1 MTPFANAR
9 RLLHILRLLSGYL
22 IASLLA
28 SRLGAARLARLRLI
42 GRLAP
47 GALLAGPER
56 LRRLFEDLGGTFVK
70 FGQML
75 ALQPDILSPEYCNAL
90 FDLLDRV
97 EPFPYA
103 DVRRVVTEELGRPP
117 EEIFVAFDPVP
128 LATAS
133 VGQVHVAYLAAGA
146 GGGAGTVGPAG
157 NPGDA
162 CKVAVKVQRPRVEVE
177 FSSDLRLMAAF
188 MTAIRWLR
196 LRPLYW
202 MLEPGREF
210 IGWTWEEI
218 DYRHEARY
226 SERLRAL
233 ARGNPI
239 QRVPRVFTEYTTPRT
254 LVVEF
259 LEGVTLLA
267 YLRARERGDQVL
279 PRRLKAMGFDGH
291 RFAANV
297 IDNLIGDAFRNG
309 LYHADLHPANLMI
322 LPDNVVGYIDFGIT
336 GVLSP
341 YSRQHL
347 MLMTL
352 ALAQGDMDRLAGE
365 FLMLSVYGPASDP
378 AAFRTGLHELARGW
392 YEQEAGQRR
401 LQVNFTR
408 VMTDM
413 LQLSRATNVMP
424 ERDIV
429 KYIRSAIAI
438 DGLNLRFEPG
448 FHVGRHLE
456 RECGRF
462 LELQAMRNAFSEDT
476 VLSWSALGPKLM
488 AEGPARASGFLERLA
503 RGDLMVGAQVVETER
518 RDPATAGAR
527 GDRPAPAS
535 RGESWARTRAV
546 NLAGMVLG
554 LAALMSVTGDR
565 VALGW
570 NLFTVEA
577 ALIVAGLA
585 MLVPAVRRLV

>member
-1 MTPFANAR
+1 MSLKSEHLRALAMTSLTNAR
-9 RLLHILRLLSGYL
+9 RLLQILRLLLGYL
-22 IASLLA
+22 FASLLA
-28 SRLGAARLARLRLI
+28 ARLGEARLRRLPLLARLVPAARLS
-42 GRLAP
+42 
-47 GALLAGPER
+47 GPQR
-56 LRRLFEDLGGTFVK
+56 LRRLFEDLGGTFIK

-97 EPFPYA
+97 APFPYA
-103 DVRRVVTEELGRPP
+103 EVRRVVVEELGGPP
-117 EEIFVAFDPVP
+117 EEVFADFDPVP

-133 VGQVHVAYLAAGA
+133 VGQVHVAHVEGR
-146 GGGAGTVGPAG
+146 
-157 NPGDA
+157 
-162 CKVAVKVQRPRVEVE
+162 KVAVKVQRPRVEAE
-177 FSSDLRLMAAF
+177 FASDLRLMAAA
-188 MTAIRWLR
+188 MAAVRWLR

-202 MLEPGREF
+202 MLEPASEF

-226 SERLRAL
+226 SERLRNL
-233 ARGNPI
+233 ARDNPI
-239 QRVPRVFTEYTTPRT
+239 QRVPRVYLEYTTARV

-259 LEGVTLLA
+259 LEGVTLLE

-279 PRRLKAMGFDGH
+279 QRRLKAMGFDGH

-336 GVLSP
+336 GVLSR

-352 ALAQGDMDRLAGE
+352 ALAQGDMERLASE
-365 FLMLSVYGPASDP
+365 FLMLSVYGPDSDP
-378 AAFRTGLHELARGW
+378 AGFRTGLHELARDW
-392 YEQEAGQRR
+392 YQPDGRRRR

-413 LQLSRATNVMP
+413 LQLSRGTNVMP

-456 RECGRF
+456 QECGRF
-462 LELQAMRNAFSEDT
+462 LEQQAVRGALSEDT
-476 VLSWSALGPKLM
+476 VLAWSALGPKLL
-488 AEGPARASGFLERLA
+488 AEGPARASDFLARLA
-503 RGDLMVGAQVVETER
+503 RGDLGVTARVAEREGRRPEEPSEPGRRSEAGGPGETRGATTR
-518 RDPATAGAR
+518 
-527 GDRPAPAS
+527 
-535 RGESWARTRAV
+535 WRAV
-546 NLAGMVLG
+546 NLAGMVFAM
-554 LAALMSVTGDR
+554 AALMTATGQR
-565 VALGW
+565 TALGW

-577 ALIVAGLA
+577 ALAVAGLG
-585 MLVPAVRRLV
+585 MLVPALRRLV